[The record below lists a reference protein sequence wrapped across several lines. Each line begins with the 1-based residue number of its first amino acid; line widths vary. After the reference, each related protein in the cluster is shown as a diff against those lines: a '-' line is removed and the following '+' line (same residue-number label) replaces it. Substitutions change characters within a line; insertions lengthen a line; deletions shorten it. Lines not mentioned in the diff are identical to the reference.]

1 MVVAAV
7 EAEEAKPGA
16 VAAEG
21 TEVPTPITIEEI
33 NPIIKIVQISPVV
46 KIKIRIIAKSLI
58 KRVLVTV
65 RMSPTTRAAVTG
77 RKAGTRPTAPTPSS
91 AAGCTSSLLAVPRIE
106 RLASL
111 TSLKIKI

>member
-1 MVVAAV
+1 M

-77 RKAGTRPTAPTPSS
+77 PKVVMRPIVPTLSSVAGP
-91 AAGCTSSLLAVPRIE
+91 TSSSQDLKQIIIE
-106 RLASL
+106 KSAS
-111 TSLKIKI
+111 